1 MTSKIYLEPGLSIK
15 NLSEKCDT
23 NRSYLSQIIHEK
35 YQLSF
40 NNFINKY
47 RIEEARRLLMEP
59 GNEIPLKALH
69 ERLGFSSY
77 TRFYEAFKKY
87 TGVTPSFFL
96 TTIKEL

>member
-1 MTSKIYLEPGLSIK
+1 MK
-15 NLSEKCDT
+15 NLSEKCKT

-47 RIEEARRLLMEP
+47 RIEEAMRLLMEP
-59 GNEIPLKALH
+59 AGIDIPLKALH

-77 TRFYEAFKKY
+77 TRFYEAF
-87 TGVTPSFFL
+87 
-96 TTIKEL
+96 